1 MALRADRIRERRL
14 ALRLSQEKLAELTGV
29 NQTQVSRWEMGTNDV
44 SGETLTG
51 LARALQTTSDYLL
64 GLTDE
69 RLGHLRAADGLDDL
83 AAEVV
88 TILGSTDDSRRQAI
102 LLLART
108 IATLD

>member
-1 MALRADRIRERRL
+1 MALRADRVRERRL

-69 RLGHLRAADGLDDL
+69 MLGHLRAADGLDDL